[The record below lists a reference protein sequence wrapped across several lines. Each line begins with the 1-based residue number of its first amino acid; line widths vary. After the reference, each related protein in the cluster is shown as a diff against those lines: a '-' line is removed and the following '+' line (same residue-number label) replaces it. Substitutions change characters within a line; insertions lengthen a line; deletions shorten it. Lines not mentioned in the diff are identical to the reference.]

1 MAEQFNQ
8 NIIAQKLETLSDAE
22 LSDVFNRIPNLE
34 ASRNNSNNTED
45 DLILSLQNRKENRR
59 ARQVFEW
66 EATRRR
72 FALQTYL

>member
-66 EATRRR
+66 ETTRRQ